1 MATGASTSYPT
12 FKLTNGVPSVVFN
25 GTATGAV
32 QFMTTSATLP
42 LYAGLYGSSDWT
54 YEVWILH
61 SGLYNTAAESTTAP
75 QSPVFQWGLKAT
87 TTCGSAHFGIG
98 DSASDGAGE

>member
-1 MATGASTSYPT
+1 M
-12 FKLTNGVPSVVFN
+12 VFN
-25 GTATGAV
+25 GTATGAA
-32 QFMTTSATLP
+32 QYMTTSATLP